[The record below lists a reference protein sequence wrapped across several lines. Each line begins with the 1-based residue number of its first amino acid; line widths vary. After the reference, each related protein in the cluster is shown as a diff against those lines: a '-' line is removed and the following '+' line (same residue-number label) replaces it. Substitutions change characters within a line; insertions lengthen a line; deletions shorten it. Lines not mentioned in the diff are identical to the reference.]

1 MELTI
6 IIGAILTVFEVIG
19 IISALDAIMKTR
31 TSQGAVAWAVSLVTM
46 PFIVVPLYWIFGRNK
61 FRGYVKLRHSAN
73 TRVKH
78 LIDGVKAAFSEKGV
92 LEAAQHQGT
101 QALANMSD
109 MPLTRFN
116 SADLLIDGKE
126 TFERIFEGIDAARDY
141 ILIQFFIVHDD
152 GLGRRLKQKLVQRAR
167 AGVRVYFLFDEIGC
181 HKLPGTFIDALRN
194 AGVEASPFGTTRGRT
209 NKFQLNFRNHRKIV
223 VIDGKSAYVGGH
235 NVGDEYL
242 GESTRFGPWRDTH
255 VMVTGPAVQCVQ
267 YSFLEDWYWATNAI
281 PELNWVPDS
290 SNSGG
295 ILNHVVASGPA
306 DALDTCGLMFIH
318 AINSARQRVWIASPY
333 FVPDRQTLTA
343 LQLAAL
349 RGVDIR
355 ILLPEKP
362 DHLMVYLASFSYYE
376 ETLPVGIQLYRYTS
390 GFMHQKVMLVD
401 DNVSAIGTANFDNRS
416 FRLNFEITMVF
427 FDALLAGKVEK
438 MLENDFASSRRVTIA
453 DLNDRF
459 IGFKIMTRLA
469 RLMSPIL

>member
-1 MELTI
+1 
-6 IIGAILTVFEVIG
+6 
-19 IISALDAIMKTR
+19 
-31 TSQGAVAWAVSLVTM
+31 
-46 PFIVVPLYWIFGRNK
+46 
-61 FRGYVKLRHSAN
+61 
-73 TRVKH
+73 
-78 LIDGVKAAFSEKGV
+78 
-92 LEAAQHQGT
+92 
-101 QALANMSD
+101 
-109 MPLTRFN
+109 
-116 SADLLIDGKE
+116 
-126 TFERIFEGIDAARDY
+126 
-141 ILIQFFIVHDD
+141 
-152 GLGRRLKQKLVQRAR
+152 
-167 AGVRVYFLFDEIGC
+167 
-181 HKLPGTFIDALRN
+181 
-194 AGVEASPFGTTRGRT
+194 
-209 NKFQLNFRNHRKIV
+209 
-223 VIDGKSAYVGGH
+223 GH

-438 MLENDFASSRRVTIA
+438 MLENDFARSRRVTIA